1 MAMDIRSRD
10 ARWGL
15 LLPISPAFA
24 LVYYGVLLSKI
35 KAVIKG
41 IRSDPVTY
49 WALIAL
55 LLSGTVSAALAPNK
69 GQALLNMPIPL
80 VFILIYSLG
89 RWGIVDARDFL
100 KAVTLGCGFLG
111 LVVVVSHLLRL
122 NIWYGSFP
130 ILARF
135 NGGRGYVLGMA
146 DNGLAAMLEAGVM
159 GGLGFFL
166 YGSRR
171 RWLYLGASLTS
182 LMGIFV
188 TLSRG
193 SMVAACGG
201 ILALAMMNAETLKRH
216 WKIVVALCLVV
227 ALCITQSPTLQKR
240 ILSIPNLTTNRSN
253 IGRLQIWEVSWEMFK
268 DRFLFGSG
276 PGHFGTIYE
285 TYRPQGYLEA
295 RSPHSLYLF
304 LLTGWG
310 LVGFLLFFGWM
321 AVSVVKP
328 ILQDSSPYRR
338 IAFAMMFSFWVHV
351 LFNDLYI
358 AHVPLIMGCIAHPD
372 LGAADYPREES
383 PSAVGKSRSAAVQ

>member
-1 MAMDIRSRD
+1 MSIRNRD

-15 LLPISPAFA
+15 LIPVSPAFA
-24 LVYYGVLLSKI
+24 LGYYGVLLSKG

-49 WALIAL
+49 RALVAL
-55 LLSGTVSAALAPNK
+55 LVSGTLSAVLAPNK

-80 VFILIYSLG
+80 VFIFIYSLG

-111 LVVVVSHLLRL
+111 LVVVISRLLRL
-122 NIWYGSFP
+122 NIWYGSIP

-135 NGGRGYVLGMA
+135 NGGRGNVLGMA

-159 GGLGFFL
+159 GGLGFFF
-166 YGSRR
+166 YRSRY
-171 RWLYLGASLTS
+171 RWLYLGASVTS
-182 LMGIFV
+182 LLGIFV

-193 SMVAACGG
+193 SIVGTCAG
-201 ILALAMMNAETLKRH
+201 ILVLGAMNSKMLKRH
-216 WKIVVALCLVV
+216 WKIVVALFLLVAV
-227 ALCITQSPTLQKR
+227 CITQSPALSRR
-240 ILSIPNLTTNRSN
+240 IRSIVNLTTNSSN
-253 IGRLQIWEVSWEMFK
+253 IGRLEIWHVSWEMLK
-268 DRFLFGSG
+268 DHLLFGIG
-276 PGHFGTIYE
+276 PGHFGSAYE
-285 TYRPQGYLEA
+285 AYRPEGYIKA
-295 RSPHSLYLF
+295 KSPHSLYWF

-321 AVSVVKP
+321 AVSVIRP
-328 ILQDSSPYRR
+328 ILQDNSPYRR
-338 IAFAMMFSFWVHV
+338 IAFAMMISFWVHV

-372 LGAADYPREES
+372 LGEAEHHT
-383 PSAVGKSRSAAVQ
+383 